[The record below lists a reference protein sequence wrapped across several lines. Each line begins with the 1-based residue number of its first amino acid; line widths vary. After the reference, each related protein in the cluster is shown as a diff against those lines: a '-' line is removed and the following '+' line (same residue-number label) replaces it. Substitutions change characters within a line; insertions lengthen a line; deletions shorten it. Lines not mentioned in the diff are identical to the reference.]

1 MATKSPATQAD
12 AQPAVNESTAAS
24 APAAAERPLSL
35 GMVVNVVVAEGVVLI
50 NNEIGAL
57 FVPGVPTPQTVTPTL
72 LRRRDD
78 GDLTIAP

>member
-1 MATKSPATQAD
+1 MATKSNAPQSD
-12 AQPAVNESTAAS
+12 AQPVVIESAAAS

-35 GMVVNVVVAEGVVLI
+35 GMQVNVVVAEGVVLI
-50 NNEIGAL
+50 NNETGAR
-57 FVPGVPTPQTVTPTL
+57 FAPGTPTPQTVTPTL